1 LRWSEIQ
8 IPKYARRRRRNY
20 AEDAEKKYESET
32 ALMST
37 DVDDLDALKL
47 AWFFLRLLR
56 NFCAFCVHIS
66 SDQTTASVS
75 PQTPA

>member
-1 LRWSEIQ
+1 
-8 IPKYARRRRRNY
+8 
-20 AEDAEKKYESET
+20 
-32 ALMST
+32 MSA

-66 SDQTTASVS
+66 EFVFLTISK
-75 PQTPA
+75 PH

>member
-1 LRWSEIQ
+1 LEEEGGSGEVR
-8 IPKYARRRRRNY
+8 KYARRRRRNY
-20 AEDAEKKYESET
+20 AEDAEKKYESES
-32 ALMST
+32 ALMSA

-66 SDQTTASVS
+66 EFVFLTISK
-75 PQTPA
+75 PH